1 MMRRLDGSAAPR
13 FGSKK
18 MGARCLV
25 ALLLQLGPDS
35 EQRRLLERVRLS
47 KLARRRQGRRRARE
61 VVRVF
66 HELGKELRP
75 RPCPQSLRGSGGG
88 GTAALDVA
96 GRMRHRP

>member
-1 MMRRLDGSAAPR
+1 
-13 FGSKK
+13 

-25 ALLLQLGPDS
+25 RLLLQLGHNS

-66 HELGKELRP
+66 HELGKECVQDHVPNPSEAAEAEEPL
-75 RPCPQSLRGSGGG
+75 LWMWRGGCGIGLS
-88 GTAALDVA
+88 
-96 GRMRHRP
+96 